1 MKRKSEPKLKTW
13 HIYSLSSAAEKKSSN
28 NTNKQIWDVRL
39 IQRSC
44 WFVILAMTSF
54 VHLYKSTAEKQL
66 IKVSSRLQKSLRLP
80 GGHRWLANMGAAV
93 VLCNKRK
100 LLRRLASWTS
110 LLYWPPR
117 MTTLGVVI
125 FLHYNILQRKWKM
138 QHFGMWDLLILCW
151 FGFPTLCREF
161 GMIFSPNLWTCDAA
175 WRTPHHLAC
184 ETLTKAVMPV
194 NASLHLHLPQYMK
207 FL

>member
-1 MKRKSEPKLKTW
+1 
-13 HIYSLSSAAEKKSSN
+13 
-28 NTNKQIWDVRL
+28 
-39 IQRSC
+39 
-44 WFVILAMTSF
+44 
-54 VHLYKSTAEKQL
+54 
-66 IKVSSRLQKSLRLP
+66 
-80 GGHRWLANMGAAV
+80 MGAAV

-117 MTTLGVVI
+117 MTTLWVVI

-194 NASLHLHLPQYMK
+194 NASLHLHLPQYMNFSK
-207 FL
+207 LKWVQYEVSPSNQFHAYTLFDDRLWRVSLTLYTLNMTLHVQLQFVCFVQN